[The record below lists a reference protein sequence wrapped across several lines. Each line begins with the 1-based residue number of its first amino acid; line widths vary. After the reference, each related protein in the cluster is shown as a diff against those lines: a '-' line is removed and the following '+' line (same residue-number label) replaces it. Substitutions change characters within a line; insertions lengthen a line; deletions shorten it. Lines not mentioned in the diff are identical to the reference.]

1 VLESIESLLLPSLK
15 VLIDEI
21 VERAPRVESFL
32 RASIR
37 GLDHVHPLGRRSM
50 VLEFASLTEREV
62 LVLQA
67 LERLSSASKHIA
79 RIDREICQLLVVEG
93 CRVSRVGFDHR
104 SHQRP
109 RSNHWK
115 RRSDVDLH

>member
-1 VLESIESLLLPSLK
+1 VLELIESLLSPSLN
-15 VLIDEI
+15 VSIDEI

-37 GLDHVHPLGRRSM
+37 GLDHVHPLGRRNM

-67 LERLSSASKHIA
+67 LELSSTSKHIA
-79 RIDREICQLLVVEG
+79 RIDREIGQLFVVEW
-93 CRVSRVGFDHR
+93 CRMSRVGFDHR

-109 RSNHWK
+109 KSNHWK